1 MHFSF
6 LEAFIKSQGNGFFGR
21 YAQRSSYADLEV
33 LMKTVHVEDA
43 SELASSP
50 FRYLLYCAGC
60 HRSITPLTPAVDTNP
75 VASKSAESSEEKSAT
90 CLKMVMDGPIGV
102 PRMGVMAAFH
112 GLEFHINPVVF
123 RALHGFAMAATAPK
137 ASASSGNSHTLT
149 TISDASPNG
158 FPPDFHSLDEYYKD
172 GEETGLCSV
181 FSGLP
186 IKSPVHNQMQAI
198 ALSPTSP
205 SHPSSSSNV
214 NTQGEGNNEGE
225 RKNNLLLFFE
235 KLTSQLLPLSAMFQ
249 NQVARNDSV
258 IIDVQLESCG
268 VQFLDPGGTVG
279 VLLLPDATVC
289 TSVPCATSSG
299 EESWEIV
306 VVSSDLQL
314 KGTHWASG
322 NIKEDPVG
330 SFSFGPSAT
339 LDVRVRKS
347 ENGNLDVVIQIRN
360 AQVVLLADYLAGLIQ
375 YFDSSHWTSQ
385 SKSNSKSAGKSS
397 TICWKVEVE
406 DSVLFLPR
414 EQSKDE
420 FVQLVLGEFLFTA
433 MDDHNPTTSYYIVGQ
448 KVSVRVHGTDD
459 DVDDRPDT
467 DFVKSRR
474 GQTLVERWDGE
485 MLIEIPPNNLPTC
498 LEIHSSVLEL
508 ILDGESC
515 LTFSDR
521 HYCSERDKKSYL

>member
-1 MHFSF
+1 
-6 LEAFIKSQGNGFFGR
+6 
-21 YAQRSSYADLEV
+21 
-33 LMKTVHVEDA
+33 MKTVHVEDG

-60 HRSITPLTPAVDTNP
+60 HRSISPRPPIVDTKP
-75 VASKSAESSEEKSAT
+75 ISSRLTEASEEKYAV
-90 CLKMVMDGPIGV
+90 CLKMVTGGPTGV
-102 PRMGVMAAFH
+102 PKIGVMAALH
-112 GLEFHINPVVF
+112 GLEFHINPKVF
-123 RALHGFAMAATAPK
+123 RALHGFALAATAPK
-137 ASASSGNSHTLT
+137 ASASSGNSQSLA

-158 FPPDFHSLDEYYKD
+158 CPPYIPSSDDYYID
-172 GEETGLCSV
+172 GEETELRSV

-205 SHPSSSSNV
+205 SHPSGSVPSNM
-214 NTQGEGNNEGE
+214 NAQDGGNHGEG
-225 RKNNLLLFFE
+225 KDILLFFFE
-235 KLTSQLLPLSAMFQ
+235 NLTSQLLPLSAMFQ
-249 NQVARNDSV
+249 NQVARHDSV

-268 VQFLDPGGTVG
+268 VQFLDAGGTVG
-279 VLLLPDATVC
+279 VVLLPDATVC
-289 TSVPCATSSG
+289 TSVPCATSSS

-306 VVSSDLQL
+306 AVSSDLQL

-322 NIKEDPVG
+322 NINEDPVG
-330 SFSFGPSAT
+330 SLSSGPTAT
-339 LDVRVRKS
+339 WDVRVRKAQ
-347 ENGNLDVVIQIRN
+347 NGNLDVVFQIHN

-385 SKSNSKSAGKSS
+385 SKSNTRSAGKSS

-414 EQSKDE
+414 VQGKDE

-459 DVDDRPDT
+459 GDDRPDT
-467 DFVKSRR
+467 DFGKSSS
-474 GQTLVERWDGE
+474 GQTLVERWDCE
-485 MLIEIPPNNLPTC
+485 LLIDIPPGNLPTC

-508 ILDGESC
+508 VLDGESC
-515 LTFSDR
+515 LTYSYSYF
-521 HYCSERDKKSYL
+521 YCPEYEQCICL